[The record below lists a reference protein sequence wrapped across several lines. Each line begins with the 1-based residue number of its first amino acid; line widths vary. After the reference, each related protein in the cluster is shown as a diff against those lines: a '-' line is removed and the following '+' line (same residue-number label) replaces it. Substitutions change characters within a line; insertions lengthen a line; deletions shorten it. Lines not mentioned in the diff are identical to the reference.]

1 MIATDKRLRL
11 NTFLLICTLL
21 FIWGNSLLPGSIS
34 GAISDW
40 VKWVLSQLF
49 TAGPETEDGGLPLRK
64 LAHFTEFAAL
74 GTLLSWR
81 FGMQNKAK
89 GLAWVCGT
97 AAACVDETIQVFVPD
112 RGPSIWDVL
121 LDSCGVASGMLL
133 LYLGHTYYTKKKQT
147 HLEDK

>member
-11 NTFLLICTLL
+11 NTCLLICTLA

-34 GAISDW
+34 GAISDG
-40 VKWVLSQLF
+40 VKWLLSQLF
-49 TAGPETEDGGLPLRK
+49 SAGPETEDGGLPLRK
-64 LAHFTEFAAL
+64 LAHFTEFATL
-74 GTLLSWR
+74 GMLLSWR

-97 AAACVDETIQVFVPD
+97 AAACIDETIQVFVPD
-112 RGPSIWDVL
+112 RGPSVWDVL
-121 LDSCGVASGMLL
+121 LDSCGVATGMLL
-133 LYLGHTYYTKKKQT
+133 LYLGHTYYTKKKTT